1 MFNQVFKWFSV
12 VLSLALFLS
21 SYAGLDLYH
30 LNKVYK
36 FTVVF
41 IEKSVEKN
49 WYNVYLM
56 QD

>member
-1 MFNQVFKWFSV
+1 M
-12 VLSLALFLS
+12 LSLALFLS